1 MTHLLAVSR
10 VAAWGVLCLTAT
22 ATSAQTVYR
31 CANSYSQTP
40 CAGALAIPV
49 DDRRSPAQ
57 KAQTDAA
64 TTQARQLAG
73 QMERERLALER
84 SAMSVKAAPAA
95 KSAKGNATKKKAQVS
110 AVAPN
115 ASQALHGPRKKG
127 KEPEFFTAS
136 TKTDKKGKA
145 DAGAGTGD

>member
-1 MTHLLAVSR
+1 MCHLPAVSR
-10 VAAWGVLCLTAT
+10 VAAWVMCCLAAS

-31 CANSYSQTP
+31 CANSYSHTP

-49 DDRRSPAQ
+49 DDARSPAQ

-84 SAMSVKAAPAA
+84 AALPAKAAPQVNNP
-95 KSAKGNATKKKAQVS
+95 KGNAKKKKQVA

-115 ASQALHGPRKKG
+115 GSQASHGSRKTK
-127 KEPEFFTAS
+127 KESEFFTAS
-136 TKTDKKGKA
+136 ARTDQKSKA
-145 DAGAGTGD
+145 GVSTGD